1 MQTGGDFVPFPK
13 CKSMLSLHTLEA
25 DFRIHPYPSILY
37 PSTLSI
43 WRKLICTYVALYNAF
58 LPACCAVQVAL
69 LFPGF
74 VSLASVGPRLSPT
87 LSRRGSTVS
96 GFPLVSI
103 VHVSLSVSLSACTS
117 QVEESSGLWVA
128 PCCTQKSSQC
138 EGFNISVSTA
148 PLGLLVNFMALVIF
162 STLLGALVHCGT
174 VKHGHH
180 MHSDIESH
188 YRSCAAVL
196 CRVRTVQI
204 WCSKQR
210 LKSEEYSKSFHILPR
225 SLSCL
230 GNLILYNYC
239 NYSMPLKAYNLQRDL
254 NSRATALVLP
264 TPLYGGHGSGKKGAW
279 RQKPKISLM
288 YMYMCI

>member
-1 MQTGGDFVPFPK
+1 MLCGSSCPK
-13 CKSMLSLHTLEA
+13 
-25 DFRIHPYPSILY
+25 
-37 PSTLSI
+37 
-43 WRKLICTYVALYNAF
+43 
-58 LPACCAVQVAL
+58 

-96 GFPLVSI
+96 GFPLSTCP
-103 VHVSLSVSLSACTS
+103 VSLSACTS
-117 QVEESSGLWVA
+117 QVEESSSLWVA
-128 PCCTQKSSQC
+128 PCCTQKTSQC

-188 YRSCAAVL
+188 YRSCTAVL

-204 WCSKQR
+204 WCSKF
-210 LKSEEYSKSFHILPR
+210 K
-225 SLSCL
+225 
-230 GNLILYNYC
+230 
-239 NYSMPLKAYNLQRDL
+239 
-254 NSRATALVLP
+254 T
-264 TPLYGGHGSGKKGAW
+264 TT
-279 RQKPKISLM
+279 
-288 YMYMCI
+288 

>member
-1 MQTGGDFVPFPK
+1 MQTGGDFVPIPK
-13 CKSMLSLHTLEA
+13 CKSTLSLHTLEA

-58 LPACCAVQVAL
+58 LPASCPFVPRFCQLGFGGTEIEPNTVAERVY
-69 LFPGF
+69 GF
-74 VSLASVGPRLSPT
+74 W
-87 LSRRGSTVS
+87 
-96 GFPLVSI
+96 VSI

-210 LKSEEYSKSFHILPR
+210 LKSEEYSKSFHILPP

-230 GNLILYNYC
+230 GNLILYTVIIPC
-239 NYSMPLKAYNLQRDL
+239 PWRPTICKEISI
-254 NSRATALVLP
+254 VGLP
-264 TPLYGGHGSGKKGAW
+264 PWCRRPPFMVGMAVERKEHGDRS
-279 RQKPKISLM
+279 QK
-288 YMYMCI
+288 